1 LTVRLFS
8 QDRNKKGIIVKTSEK
23 RLMWGRTKEKLCNV
37 FERKSIEKTG

>member
-8 QDRNKKGIIVKTSEK
+8 QDRNKKGSMVKTSEK
-23 RLMWGRTKEKLCNV
+23 RMMWERKKEKLCSV